1 MSQALVYAPKAYKLP
16 CATFKTFITP
26 YISVSPDATKN
37 NQAAYTKLSRIIK
50 GNELIITNSVKYNEL
65 F

>member
-37 NQAAYTKLSRIIK
+37 NQAA
-50 GNELIITNSVKYNEL
+50 
-65 F
+65 